1 MNTVKIDKK
10 NTKMIAHRGV
20 SGLER
25 ENTCAAFVAAGNRSY
40 YGIETDMHLTADGKF
55 AIIHDGTPSRVAGV
69 DINIEGESFDKIAD
83 IRLYDRDYNTTR
95 RDLLIPE
102 LDEYI
107 RICKRYEK
115 VAVLELK
122 SAPNTELFTEMIE
135 LIRSYDYI
143 ENTVFISFISE
154 SILEVRR
161 QLPEARIQ
169 FLTGGWDAGLLG
181 WLEEN
186 RFGLDIEHRSVNKEL
201 VDLIHSKG
209 LEINCWTVDS
219 KERAEA
225 LAEMGVDYIT
235 SNILE

>member
-143 ENTVFISFISE
+143 DNTVFISFISE
-154 SILEVRR
+154 SIL
-161 QLPEARIQ
+161 
-169 FLTGGWDAGLLG
+169 
-181 WLEEN
+181 
-186 RFGLDIEHRSVNKEL
+186 
-201 VDLIHSKG
+201 
-209 LEINCWTVDS
+209 
-219 KERAEA
+219 
-225 LAEMGVDYIT
+225 
-235 SNILE
+235 